1 MKILS
6 FVIGGALISAVTL
19 AAAQTTETPRIF
31 TGSNSTQTVQVQ
43 QQGTGM
49 AIKGV
54 TGSNAP
60 AILGQATN
68 TSGVT
73 YGLWGVVSSSQGT
86 GVRGESNATT
96 GGAGVVGISHGS
108 PDGTGGGSGV
118 FGLAMDSH
126 GVGIHGK
133 AASAD
138 GSIGVLGE
146 ADPLDNIP
154 IAVMGHITASCCGI
168 AGLFENDVN
177 TGNGGSGNESII
189 VGQTADTSNPGTQK
203 TVFNLTTNGNL
214 SITGQFTS
222 GGADFAESVAVK
234 GVQSSYTAGDVLV
247 IDDTAQ
253 RRLAHTTQPYSR
265 LVAGIYSTQPGMVGG
280 VSVGKVPGSHVPLA
294 VVGIVPC
301 KVTAVNGPIKAG
313 DLLVTSAKPGYAM
326 RGTDPSRLTGA
337 ILGKALQPLPNGEG
351 VIQVLVTLQ

>member
-6 FVIGGALISAVTL
+6 LVMSGALLSAATL
-19 AAAQTTETPRIF
+19 AVAQTTESPRIF

-49 AIKGV
+49 AVKAV
-54 TGSNAP
+54 TGSNSP
-60 AILGQATN
+60 AILGQSTN
-68 TSGVT
+68 TSGAT

-96 GGAGVVGISHGS
+96 GGAGVVGISHGT
-108 PDGTGGGSGV
+108 PDSTGGGSGV
-118 FGLAMDSH
+118 YGLGMGTK

-133 AASAD
+133 SAGD
-138 GSIGVLGE
+138 GNIAVLGE
-146 ADPLDNIP
+146 ADPNDFLP
-154 IAVMGHITASCCGI
+154 IAVMGKITASCCGI
-168 AGLFENDVN
+168 AGLFENDFTV
-177 TGNGGSGNESII
+177 GNGGTGNESII
-189 VGQTADTSNPGTQK
+189 VGQTADPNNPGTEK

-214 SITGQFTS
+214 SISGQFTS

-234 GVQSSYTAGDVLV
+234 GVQSSYAAGDVLV
-247 IDDTAQ
+247 IDDTSQ

-265 LVAGIYSTQPGMVGG
+265 LVAGIYSTQPGMVAGAG
-280 VSVGKVPGSHVPLA
+280 VGRVPASHVPLA

-351 VIQVLVTLQ
+351 VIEVLVTLQ

>member
-1 MKILS
+1 MKVLS
-6 FVIGGALISAVTL
+6 LIIGGALLSAATL
-19 AAAQTTETPRIF
+19 AAAQTTESPRIF
-31 TGSNSTQTVQVQ
+31 TGSNSTQTVQAQ

-49 AIKGV
+49 AIKAV

-68 TSGVT
+68 TSGAT

-96 GGAGVVGISHGS
+96 GGAGVVGISHGTQDS
-108 PDGTGGGSGV
+108 TGGGSGV
-118 FGLAMDSH
+118 YGLGMGPK

-133 AASAD
+133 ALSED

-154 IAVMGHITASCCGI
+154 IAVMGKITASCCGI
-168 AGLFENDVN
+168 AGLFENDSTV
-177 TGNGGSGNESII
+177 GNGGTGNESII
-189 VGQTADTSNPGTQK
+189 VGQTADPNNPGTEK

-214 SITGQFTS
+214 SISGQFTS

-234 GVQSSYTAGDVLV
+234 GVQSRYAAGDVLV
-247 IDDTAQ
+247 IDDTSQ

-265 LVAGIYSTQPGMVGG
+265 LVAGIYSTQPGMVAGINL
-280 VSVGKVPGSHVPLA
+280 GKVPGSHVPLA

-337 ILGKALQPLPNGEG
+337 ILGKALQPLPNGDG
-351 VIQVLVTLQ
+351 VIEVLVTLQ

>member
-1 MKILS
+1 MKVLS
-6 FVIGGALISAVTL
+6 FVIGGALISAATL
-19 AAAQTTETPRIF
+19 AVAQTTETPRIF

-68 TSGVT
+68 TSGVA
-73 YGLWGVVSSSQGT
+73 YGLWGVVSSNQGT

-96 GGAGVVGISHGS
+96 GGAGVVGISHGTTDS
-108 PDGTGGGSGV
+108 TGGGSGV
-118 FGLAMDSH
+118 FGLAMGG
-126 GVGIHGK
+126 GVGVHGK
-133 AASAD
+133 ASSSD

-146 ADPLDNIP
+146 ADPLDNLP

-177 TGNGGSGNESII
+177 PANGGSGNESII
-189 VGQTADTSNPGTQK
+189 VGQTADPNNPSVPK

-234 GVQSSYTAGDVLV
+234 GVQSSYAAGDVLV

-253 RRLAHTTQPYSR
+253 RRLAHTTQPYST
-265 LVAGIYSTQPGMVGG
+265 LVAGIYSTQPGMVAG
-280 VSVGKVPGSHVPLA
+280 VSLGKAPGSHIPLA

-326 RGTDPSRLTGA
+326 KGTDPSRIPGA

-351 VIQVLVTLQ
+351 VIEVLVTLQ

>member
-1 MKILS
+1 MKVLS
-6 FVIGGALISAVTL
+6 LVIGGALISAATL
-19 AAAQTTETPRIF
+19 AVAQTTETPRIF

-96 GGAGVVGISHGS
+96 GGAGVVGISHGTTDS
-108 PDGTGGGSGV
+108 TGGGSGV

-138 GSIGVLGE
+138 GSIGV
-146 ADPLDNIP
+146 
-154 IAVMGHITASCCGI
+154 
-168 AGLFENDVN
+168 
-177 TGNGGSGNESII
+177 
-189 VGQTADTSNPGTQK
+189 
-203 TVFNLTTNGNL
+203 
-214 SITGQFTS
+214 
-222 GGADFAESVAVK
+222 
-234 GVQSSYTAGDVLV
+234 
-247 IDDTAQ
+247 
-253 RRLAHTTQPYSR
+253 
-265 LVAGIYSTQPGMVGG
+265 
-280 VSVGKVPGSHVPLA
+280 
-294 VVGIVPC
+294 
-301 KVTAVNGPIKAG
+301 
-313 DLLVTSAKPGYAM
+313 
-326 RGTDPSRLTGA
+326 
-337 ILGKALQPLPNGEG
+337 
-351 VIQVLVTLQ
+351 